1 MTAGRQAA
9 PSAVA
14 VAVARSRLGA
24 LHLLWALP
32 VALVV
37 AVAVTVVA
45 GFAACGVSG
54 CSGGGFGPGGDR
66 PLLATLLFLVAGA
79 VLATP
84 LLVVGWVRRR
94 SVRLGVAAVV
104 TVSWAVWA
112 WFTVT
117 GRT

>member
-9 PSAVA
+9 PSAGA
-14 VAVARSRLGA
+14 RARSRLGA
-24 LHLLWALP
+24 LHLLWTLP
-32 VALVV
+32 VALVA

-54 CSGGGFGPGGDR
+54 CSGGGFGPGGER
-66 PLLATLLFLVAGA
+66 PLLAAVLLLVAGA

-94 SVRLGVAAVV
+94 SVRLGVAVV
-104 TVSWAVWA
+104 VAVSWAVWA

-117 GRT
+117 DRI